1 MKTLL
6 VTGGAG
12 FIGSH
17 FIKHILKKYENY
29 KIINL
34 DKLTYC
40 ANLKNLKEVEANPN
54 YSFIQGDITDSA
66 LVDDLAKKSDYII
79 NFAAETHVDNS
90 IKNPENFVKTN
101 VYGTYVLLEAAKNNN
116 VEKFLQI
123 STDEVYGSIEI
134 GKFSE
139 NSPLAPNSP
148 YSASKASAD
157 MLARSYFKTYNLPI
171 LITRCSNNYGE
182 NQYIEK
188 LIPHF
193 INNLMNN
200 KKIPLYSDGSNV
212 RDWIYVLDHARA
224 LDNVLHKGKIGDIYN
239 IGANEEKTNLEITKI
254 ILKQMAKTLDMVEFV
269 EDRKGHDKRYAI
281 DNSKIKSLGWKP
293 EKSFNDG
300 IFQTINWYVNNI
312 DWIKK
317 WKYY

>member
-17 FIKHILKKYENY
+17 FIKYILKKYESY

-101 VYGTYVLLEAAKNNN
+101 IYGTYVLLEAAKNNN
-116 VEKFLQI
+116 IEKFLQI
-123 STDEVYGSIEI
+123 STDEVYGSIEV

-157 MLARSYFKTYNLPI
+157 MMTRSYFKTYNLPI

-212 RDWIYVLDHARA
+212 RDWIYVLDHVRA
-224 LDNVLHKGKIGDIYN
+224 LDIVLHKGKIGNIYN

-254 ILKQMAKTLDMVEFV
+254 ILKQMAKTFDMVEFV

-317 WKYY
+317 

>member
-17 FIKHILKKYENY
+17 FIKYILKKYENY

-54 YSFIQGDITDSA
+54 YSFVQGDITDSA

-101 VYGTYVLLEAAKNNN
+101 VYGAYVLLEAAKNNN
-116 VEKFLQI
+116 IEKFLQI
-123 STDEVYGSIEI
+123 STDEVYGSIEV

-182 NQYIEK
+182 NQYNEK

-224 LDNVLHKGKIGDIYN
+224 LDIVLHEGKIGDIYN

-254 ILKQMAKTLDMVEFV
+254 ILKQMVKSFDMVEFV

-300 IFQTINWYVNNI
+300 IIQTINWYVNNI

>member
-17 FIKHILKKYENY
+17 FIKYILKKYENY

-40 ANLKNLKEVEANPN
+40 ANLKNLKEIETNPN
-54 YSFIQGDITDSA
+54 YSFVQGDITDSA
-66 LVDDLAKKSDYII
+66 LVDDLAKKSNYII

-116 VEKFLQI
+116 IEKFLQI
-123 STDEVYGSIEI
+123 STDEVYGSIEV

-224 LDNVLHKGKIGDIYN
+224 LDIVLHKGKIGDIYN

-317 WKYY
+317 

>member
-17 FIKHILKKYENY
+17 FIKYILKKYENY

-116 VEKFLQI
+116 IEKFLQI
-123 STDEVYGSIEI
+123 STDEVYGSIEV

-157 MLARSYFKTYNLPI
+157 MMTRSYFKTYNLPI

-212 RDWIYVLDHARA
+212 RDWIYVLDHVRA
-224 LDNVLHKGKIGDIYN
+224 LDIVLHKGKIGDIYN

-269 EDRKGHDKRYAI
+269 EDRKGHDKRYSI

-317 WKYY
+317 

>member
-17 FIKHILKKYENY
+17 FIKYILKKYENY

-66 LVDDLAKKSDYII
+66 LVDDLAKKSNYII

-90 IKNPENFVKTN
+90 IKNPENFIKTN

-116 VEKFLQI
+116 IEKFLQI
-123 STDEVYGSIEI
+123 STDEVYGSIEV

-157 MLARSYFKTYNLPI
+157 MMTRSYFKTYNLPI

-224 LDNVLHKGKIGDIYN
+224 LDIVLHKGKIGDIYN

-254 ILKQMAKTLDMVEFV
+254 ILKQMAKSLDMVEFV

-317 WKYY
+317 

>member
-17 FIKHILKKYENY
+17 FIKYILKKYENY

-54 YSFIQGDITDSA
+54 YSFVQGDITDSA

-101 VYGTYVLLEAAKNNN
+101 VYGAYVLLEAAKNNN
-116 VEKFLQI
+116 IEKFLQI
-123 STDEVYGSIEI
+123 STDEVYGSIEV

-212 RDWIYVLDHARA
+212 RDWIYVLDHVRA
-224 LDNVLHKGKIGDIYN
+224 LDIVLHKGKIGDIYN
-239 IGANEEKTNLEITKI
+239 IGANEEKTNLSLTKI
-254 ILKQMAKTLDMVEFV
+254 ILKQMAKTLDMIEFV

-300 IFQTINWYVNNI
+300 ISQTINWYVNNI
-312 DWIKK
+312 NWIKK
-317 WKYY
+317 

>member
-116 VEKFLQI
+116 IEKFLQI
-123 STDEVYGSIEI
+123 STDEVYGSIEV

-300 IFQTINWYVNNI
+300 IIQTINWYVNNI

-317 WKYY
+317 

>member
-1 MKTLL
+1 M
-6 VTGGAG
+6 
-12 FIGSH
+12 
-17 FIKHILKKYENY
+17 
-29 KIINL
+29 
-34 DKLTYC
+34 
-40 ANLKNLKEVEANPN
+40 
-54 YSFIQGDITDSA
+54 SFGTE
-66 LVDDLAKKSDYII
+66 II

-101 VYGTYVLLEAAKNNN
+101 VYGAYVLLESAKNNN
-116 VEKFLQI
+116 IEKFLQI
-123 STDEVYGSIEI
+123 STDEVYGSIEV

-193 INNLMNN
+193 INHLMHN

-212 RDWIYVLDHARA
+212 RDWIYVLDHVRA
-224 LDNVLHKGKIGDIYN
+224 LDIVLHKGKIGDIYN

-254 ILKQMAKTLDMVEFV
+254 ILKQKSKSFDMVEFV

-281 DNSKIKSLGWKP
+281 DNSKIKSLSWKP

-300 IFQTINWYVNNI
+300 ISQTINWYVNNI

-317 WKYY
+317 

>member
-17 FIKHILKKYENY
+17 FIKYILKKYENY

-54 YSFIQGDITDSA
+54 YSFVQGDITDSA

-101 VYGTYVLLEAAKNNN
+101 VYGAYVLLEAAKNNN
-116 VEKFLQI
+116 IEKFLQI
-123 STDEVYGSIEI
+123 STDEVYGSIEV

-193 INNLMNN
+193 INNLVNN

-212 RDWIYVLDHARA
+212 RDWIYVLDHVRA
-224 LDNVLHKGKIGDIYN
+224 LDIVLHKGKIGDIYN

-254 ILKQMAKTLDMVEFV
+254 ILKQMSKSFDMIEFV

-300 IFQTINWYVNNI
+300 ISQTINWYVNNI

-317 WKYY
+317 

>member
-17 FIKHILKKYENY
+17 FIKYILKKYENY

-66 LVDDLAKKSDYII
+66 LVDDLTKKSDYII

-116 VEKFLQI
+116 IEKFLQI
-123 STDEVYGSIEI
+123 STDEVYGSIEV

-212 RDWIYVLDHARA
+212 RDWIYVLDHVRA
-224 LDNVLHKGKIGDIYN
+224 LDIVLHEDKIGDIYN

-254 ILKQMAKTLDMVEFV
+254 ILKQMAKSFDMIEFV

-317 WKYY
+317 

>member
-17 FIKHILKKYENY
+17 FIKYILKKYENY

-40 ANLKNLKEVEANPN
+40 ANLKNLKEVETNPN

-116 VEKFLQI
+116 IEKFLQI
-123 STDEVYGSIEI
+123 STDEVYGSIEV

-157 MLARSYFKTYNLPI
+157 MMTRSYFKTYNLPI

-224 LDNVLHKGKIGDIYN
+224 LDIVLHEGKIGDIYN

-254 ILKQMAKTLDMVEFV
+254 ILKQMAKSFDMVEFV

>member
-300 IFQTINWYVNNI
+300 IIQTINWYVNNI

-317 WKYY
+317 

>member
-17 FIKHILKKYENY
+17 FIKYILKKYENY

-54 YSFIQGDITDSA
+54 YSFVQGDITDSA

-101 VYGTYVLLEAAKNNN
+101 VYGAYVLLEAAKNNN
-116 VEKFLQI
+116 IEKFLQI
-123 STDEVYGSIEI
+123 STDEVYGSIEV

-193 INNLMNN
+193 INNLVNN

-212 RDWIYVLDHARA
+212 RDWIYVLDHVRA
-224 LDNVLHKGKIGDIYN
+224 LDIVLHKGKIGDIYN

-254 ILKQMAKTLDMVEFV
+254 ILKQMSKSFDMIEFV

-281 DNSKIKSLGWKP
+281 DNFKIKSLGWKP

-300 IFQTINWYVNNI
+300 ISQTINWYVNNI

-317 WKYY
+317 

>member
-17 FIKHILKKYENY
+17 FIKYILKKYENY

-54 YSFIQGDITDSA
+54 YSFVQGDITDSA

-101 VYGTYVLLEAAKNNN
+101 VYGAYVLLEAAKNNN
-116 VEKFLQI
+116 IEKFLQI
-123 STDEVYGSIEI
+123 STDEVYGSIEV

-224 LDNVLHKGKIGDIYN
+224 LDIVLHEGKIGDIYN

-254 ILKQMAKTLDMVEFV
+254 ILKQMVKSFDMVEFV

-300 IFQTINWYVNNI
+300 IIQTINWYVNNI

-317 WKYY
+317 

>member
-17 FIKHILKKYENY
+17 FIKYILKKYENY

-40 ANLKNLKEVEANPN
+40 ANLKNLKEVEVNPN

-116 VEKFLQI
+116 IEKFLQI
-123 STDEVYGSIEI
+123 STDEVYGSIEV

-157 MLARSYFKTYNLPI
+157 MMTRSYFKTYNLPI

-224 LDNVLHKGKIGDIYN
+224 LDIVLHEGKIGDIYN

-254 ILKQMAKTLDMVEFV
+254 ILKQMVKSFDMVEFV

-317 WKYY
+317 